1 MSCCWYPRQLWKR
14 AVYISEEVCTLIKLS
29 QKPNL
34 YVIPPCRHRCQCTLW
49 FMRVNW
55 LHVTLISPPAIR
67 GYLISKS
74 HQQEQSTKCYGMQR
88 FHMHRR
94 SQTGGHLAFCN
105 AMFTCLIRLYVCS
118 YEVSLYTG
126 LCTHTQLSP
135 LNRPWLELWCQQTSD
150 VCNPERPGI
159 KAGQSGLC
167 THLVAWQ
174 TVQSKFFQVNLYNR
188 TTSHAVMHG
197 NLFFFFFPSNPMFY
211 AFTPGSFLLHLIS
224 GHWAAPTLKLG
235 VKCLAQGYIHK
246 CLVKGRS
253 SGPYA
258 LPLPDKIFQA
268 SLGFETAADH
278 KGTTAWSR
286 IRNLP
291 LFFLTW
297 HWLNFLLFGQKCN
310 NICKKGI

>member
-1 MSCCWYPRQLWKR
+1 MPVYTVIYEGQLTSR
-14 AVYISEEVCTLIKLS
+14 H
-29 QKPNL
+29 PH
-34 YVIPPCRHRCQCTLW
+34 IPPSDQRI
-49 FMRVNW
+49 FD
-55 LHVTLISPPAIR
+55 
-67 GYLISKS
+67 
-74 HQQEQSTKCYGMQR
+74 QQVPSTRTITKCDGMQR

-197 NLFFFFFPSNPMFY
+197 NLFFFFFFPAIPCFMHSHP
-211 AFTPGSFLLHLIS
+211 
-224 GHWAAPTLKLG
+224 AAS
-235 VKCLAQGYIHK
+235 CCI
-246 CLVKGRS
+246 
-253 SGPYA
+253 
-258 LPLPDKIFQA
+258 
-268 SLGFETAADH
+268 
-278 KGTTAWSR
+278 
-286 IRNLP
+286 
-291 LFFLTW
+291 
-297 HWLNFLLFGQKCN
+297 
-310 NICKKGI
+310 